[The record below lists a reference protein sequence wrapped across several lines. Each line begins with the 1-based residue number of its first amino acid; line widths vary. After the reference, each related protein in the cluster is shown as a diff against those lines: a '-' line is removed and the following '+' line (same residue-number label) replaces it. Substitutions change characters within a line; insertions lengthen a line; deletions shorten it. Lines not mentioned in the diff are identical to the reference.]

1 MGVRN
6 CAELGENLQ
15 KIVRRL
21 LANDDL
27 VKLLYYEEDDPI
39 DQPAL
44 STEMKNKEVFEKLI
58 KTVPRVGTKDTAK
71 SVIVVYVQKAGKLSG
86 NKEFRNVRILVD
98 VIVPLTQ
105 WYIRDT
111 NFRPFAI
118 LGQIQSS
125 LDDKTVNGLGKIS
138 GGDFELNFVTD
149 DVICYQQI
157 YEITEYD

>member
-1 MGVRN
+1 M
-6 CAELGENLQ
+6 
-15 KIVRRL
+15 
-21 LANDDL
+21 ANDNL
-27 VKLLYYEEDDPI
+27 VNLLYYEDIDPLNG
-39 DQPAL
+39 PRL
-44 STEMKNKEVFEKLI
+44 SDEVKQNEVYEKLI

-71 SVIVVYVQKAGKLSG
+71 SVIVVYVQKAGKVPG

-105 WYIRDT
+105 WYINDS
-111 NFRPFAI
+111 NLRPFAI

-125 LDDKTVNGLGKIS
+125 LDEKTINGLGKIT

-157 YEITEYD
+157 FEITEYD

>member
-71 SVIVVYVQKAGKLSG
+71 SVIVVYV
-86 NKEFRNVRILVD
+86 
-98 VIVPLTQ
+98 
-105 WYIRDT
+105 
-111 NFRPFAI
+111 
-118 LGQIQSS
+118 
-125 LDDKTVNGLGKIS
+125 
-138 GGDFELNFVTD
+138 
-149 DVICYQQI
+149 
-157 YEITEYD
+157 

>member
-6 CAELGENLQ
+6 CKELGENLQ
-15 KIVRRL
+15 KIVKRL
-21 LANDDL
+21 IANDDL
-27 VKLLYYEEDDPI
+27 TKLLYYENENPLG
-39 DQPAL
+39 QPTLTPEA
-44 STEMKNKEVFEKLI
+44 KEKEIFEKLI

-71 SVIVVYVQKAGKLSG
+71 SVVVVYVQRAAKIPG

-105 WYIRDT
+105 WYIKDT
-111 NFRPFAI
+111 NLRPFAI

-125 LDDKTVNGLGKIS
+125 LDDKTINGLGKIS

-149 DVICYQQI
+149 DVICYQQVF
-157 YEITEYD
+157 EITEYD